1 MYHSFLIHSPADGH
15 LGCFH
20 TSHIFC
26 YLLADNYITYIIYL
40 KTMLLHSKMLKIYQ
54 FFYLVDDEEDRGC
67 KSIITI
73 KLNIY
78 LDCDNFLEVTT
89 LYTLFPNLSNCNNTT
104 TINIP

>member
-1 MYHSFLIHSPADGH
+1 M
-15 LGCFH
+15 
-20 TSHIFC
+20 
-26 YLLADNYITYIIYL
+26 ADNYITYIIYS
-40 KTMLLHSKMLKIYQ
+40 KTMLLHSKMSKIYQ
-54 FFYLVDDEEDRGC
+54 FFYLIDDEKDRGY

-89 LYTLFPNLSNCNNTT
+89 LYILFPNLSSCNNTT